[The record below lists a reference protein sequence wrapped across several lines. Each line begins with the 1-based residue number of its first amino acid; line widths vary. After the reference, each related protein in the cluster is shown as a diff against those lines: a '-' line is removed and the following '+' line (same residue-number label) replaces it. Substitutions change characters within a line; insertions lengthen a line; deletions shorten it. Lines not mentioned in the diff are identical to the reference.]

1 MSDSATSEKSVG
13 HLFYGNDIANGT
25 ESACKAST
33 TQLRAEPWEMERH
46 KKKLRPTGAESLNV
60 S

>member
-33 TQLRAEPWEMERH
+33 TQPRAMPWEM
-46 KKKLRPTGAESLNV
+46 G
-60 S
+60 